1 VRMDAVLVGADRLGN
16 IPDVLAEFGLKI
28 GHHITGREPKHQRS
42 APRLPGGT
50 QLVILFTDFLGHNVM
65 KAFREAAREQGV
77 PDVACRRSVCALK
90 QALEGCGAVR
100 CAQCPKAQRSAVAP

>member
-1 VRMDAVLVGADRLGN
+1 MDAVLVGADRLGN

-50 QLVILFTDFLGHNVM
+50 ELVILFTDFLGHNVM

-77 PDVACRRSVCALK
+77 PCAARSARKFSGVRSRPDCRR
-90 QALEGCGAVR
+90 R
-100 CAQCPKAQRSAVAP
+100 CAGRH